1 MVRKRNAKRIRIFA
15 VILICA
21 VCLIGGVILAVSKA
35 PLENSGNERY
45 HNWGEL
51 LNPNAASEEEQPT
64 MVIRARDFSVSQ
76 EEWNQVTATFALSG
90 YSEQEAAQQART
102 LLTEKYAMYHQ
113 AVEHG
118 FQATREDA
126 LAVIAETKKGLAVA
140 ENAGEF
146 ERFLAGIQMTSQE
159 YWDSQV
165 ENIIIYETIGLYQ
178 DALRQLF
185 LAEKGLTDDA
195 EATEALW
202 TAYYQDQVD
211 RAVAE
216 QEIVYEF

>member
-1 MVRKRNAKRIRIFA
+1 MEEKCKAKRIRIFA

-21 VCLIGGVILAVSKA
+21 VCVIGGVVRAVSEARLEKA
-35 PLENSGNERY
+35 GNEIY
-45 HNWGEL
+45 HDWGEI
-51 LNPNAASEEEQPT
+51 LNPNAASEEGQAT

-90 YSEQEAAQQART
+90 YSEREAEHQART

-118 FQATREDA
+118 FQASREDA
-126 LAVIAETKKGLAVA
+126 LAVIAETKKGLA
-140 ENAGEF
+140 ENAGDF
-146 ERFLAGIQMTSQE
+146 ESFLAGIQMTSEE

-165 ENIIIYETIGLYQ
+165 ENIMIHETIGLYQ
-178 DALRQLF
+178 NALRQSF
-185 LAEKGLTDDA
+185 LAENGLTDDT
-195 EATEALW
+195 ESTEALW
-202 TAYYQDQVD
+202 NAYYQEQVD

-216 QEIVYEF
+216 QEIVCDF